1 MISAILPQTCTLCS
15 VSTPELL
22 CPACARD
29 LPRIPTEHCPQC
41 ALPTQDSSL
50 CGQCLAHP
58 PAYNASYAVLNYI
71 FPVDRLIH
79 ALKYQGQLA
88 FAVWCAELIAER
100 IALAPR
106 PDYLVAMPLAAPRQ
120 RERGFNQAIEI
131 ARYLSRRIKIP
142 LLKHAVQ
149 RIKHTPPQAD
159 LPWKE
164 RAKNIRGAFVCGADL
179 TGKSLALVDD
189 VMTTGASLNELAK
202 TLKRSGAVRVEN
214 WVVARTLRTGM
225 L

>member
-1 MISAILPQTCTLCS
+1 MLPQVCTLCS
-15 VSTPELL
+15 ASSADLL
-22 CPACARD
+22 CPACTHD

-41 ALPTQDSSL
+41 ALPTQDGSL

-58 PAYNASYAVLNYI
+58 PAYDASCAVLNYV

-88 FAVWCAELIAER
+88 FAAWCAELIAER
-100 IALAPR
+100 ITDTQR
-106 PDYLVAMPLAAPRQ
+106 PDYLVAMPLSAPRQ

-131 ARYLSRRIKIP
+131 ARHLSRQIKIP

-149 RIKHTPPQAD
+149 RIKHTPPQTD

-164 RAKNIRGAFVCGADL
+164 RAKNIRGAFVCRADL

-189 VMTTGASLNELAK
+189 VMTTGASLHELAK
-202 TLKRSGAVRVEN
+202 ILKRAGAMRVEN
-214 WVVARTLRTGM
+214 WLVARTLRTAM